1 MVGGVIRASGT
12 FLNRETVTSASTG
25 PESIDEAVE
34 HLGRHGL
41 EIVAGPL
48 ESDSGARGRG
58 RHVYFRDP
66 DGSLLEFVSYR

>member
-1 MVGGVIRASGT
+1 MTRFAGLNAESRRTGTAPFVWPGRSRGGH
-12 FLNRETVTSASTG
+12 
-25 PESIDEAVE
+25 
-34 HLGRHGL
+34 HLDRHGV

-48 ESDSGARGRG
+48 ESDSGAGGRG